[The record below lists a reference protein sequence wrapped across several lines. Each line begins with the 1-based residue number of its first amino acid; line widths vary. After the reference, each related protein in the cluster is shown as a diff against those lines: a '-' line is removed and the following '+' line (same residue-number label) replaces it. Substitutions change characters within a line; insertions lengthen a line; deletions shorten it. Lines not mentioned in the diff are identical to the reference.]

1 MARDPR
7 PDAPAP
13 DAFALD
19 VAASDGLASEAPS
32 TDAPAPDA
40 RRRIA
45 RASTLIAALF
55 LAAKLVGLWRE
66 RVIGARFGVSAEYD
80 AYVAAFRVPDL
91 LFTLFAGGALVSA
104 FLPVFSAALAED
116 DRPAAWRLANAVTNL
131 VVAATAVAA
140 AAAFVAAEPIARQ
153 LTPDVPVAQ
162 QLLTA
167 RLMRIVLASTLVFAV
182 SGLQFGMLNAFQHF
196 FTPALA
202 TVVYNLGI
210 IAGAVW
216 LTPRFGIDGLAWG
229 VVGGAVLHLVV
240 KLPPLL
246 RRGWRWQPT
255 LGRGDP
261 RVGRVLAL
269 LWPRMLS
276 LGAIQ
281 AVFIANTRLAS
292 AAGEGAL
299 SALNYGWIISQMPQ
313 SLLGTAVGTAAFP
326 TLAEL
331 AARGR
336 RAELRRTAADTLI
349 AMTVVTVPASVG
361 LAALAGPAVGVLLQT
376 GRFDADA
383 AALTAAALR
392 MFALGLL
399 GHVTLEVA
407 ARLYYAQQDTR
418 TPLAIAV
425 GTTAVNIAL
434 AVALTAAA
442 AERGLG
448 RGAAVAAIALANSVA
463 VTGEVAVAL
472 WLVRRRL
479 GGIDGQRLAAALGRA
494 VAAGALM
501 AAAMAA
507 VGGALPETLAVPGL
521 AGPLGDGLA
530 RLAILGGVGAVAYGA
545 AAVAVGLVPGRRA
558 ARWVRRFVGRP

>member
-1 MARDPR
+1 MA
-7 PDAPAP
+7 DAPDLAAP
-13 DAFALD
+13 
-19 VAASDGLASEAPS
+19 VH
-32 TDAPAPDA
+32 DA
-40 RRRIA
+40 RRRIM

-140 AAAFVAAEPIARQ
+140 AVAFVAAEPIARQ
-153 LTPDVPVAQ
+153 LTPDVPAAQ
-162 QLLTA
+162 QLLSA
-167 RLMRIVLASTLVFAV
+167 RLMRIVLASTLVFSV
-182 SGLQFGMLNAFQHF
+182 SGLQFGMLHAFQHF
-196 FTPALA
+196 LTPALA

-210 IAGAVW
+210 IGGAVW
-216 LTPRFGIDGLAWG
+216 LTPRLGIDGLAWG
-229 VVGGAVLHLVV
+229 VVIGAVLHLVV
-240 KLPPLL
+240 KLPPLV
-246 RRGWRWQPT
+246 RRGWRWRPT
-255 LGRGDP
+255 LGRGDA

-276 LGAIQ
+276 LGAVQ

-313 SLLGTAVGTAAFP
+313 SVLGTAVGTAAFP

-336 RAELRRTAADTLI
+336 RAELRRTAADTLT

-361 LAALAGPAVGVLLQT
+361 LALLAAPAVGVLLQT

-383 AALTAAALR
+383 AALTAAALQ

-425 GTTAVNIAL
+425 GTMAVNIAL
-434 AVALTAAA
+434 AVALTAVV

-479 GGIDGQRLAAALGRA
+479 GGIEGRRLASVLGRA
-494 VAAGALM
+494 VAAGAAM

-507 VGGALPETLAVPGL
+507 VGRALPVPLTLPGVP
-521 AGPLGDGLA
+521 GPLGDGLA
-530 RLAILGGVGAVAYGA
+530 RLAILGAVGAAAYAA
-545 AAVAVGLVPGRRA
+545 AAVAVGLVPARQVARWAGRIVGRR
-558 ARWVRRFVGRP
+558 